1 MSKHLLNR
9 IIESAYSNKDIV
21 KLNEVIY
28 QLTGIRSY
36 FLTLKDKDEFLKK
49 QKQPEINLQIRSD
62 KQYGD
67 FQTSQEFAA
76 KVCSILLQ
84 KGIDPDIVIEPTSGV
99 GNFILAA
106 LRAFKGIS
114 RVVGVEVQEEYVRSS
129 KALLLEEFLNDSFE
143 RTDIEIIH
151 DDIFTHNF
159 DEALFGNENEIL
171 IIGNPPW
178 VTNSE
183 LEGKNLPEKSNFKKT
198 SGLDA
203 ITGKANFDISEC
215 IILHLLNQFRNCNG
229 KLALLCKTQV
239 VKNILSFLPATDF
252 TPSNLEMLTFDAKK
266 EFNASVDACLFIA
279 DLHSTIA
286 DRHCKVYDINNSS
299 NVIRRFG
306 WVEDKFVSDI
316 SKYERT
322 GLIDGA
328 SPLVWRS
335 GIKHDCS
342 KVMELEVSS
351 DNTLHNGLGEIV
363 SVEQELVYPLLKSSQ
378 VKGLVIEDTHKRMI
392 VTQKRPGQDT
402 SYIGRKYP
410 LLWKYL
416 MSHKDLLDKR
426 KSTIYKKNPPFSI
439 FGVGEYSFSPYKI
452 AISGLY
458 KNPDFSL
465 VTPINNRPVMLDDSC
480 YLLGLN
486 SQKRALILL
495 ALLNSDL
502 VRNFLE
508 SIVFIDAKRPYT
520 KNILMRMDLLQVAV
534 SIGFGGIN
542 SYLRSN
548 SLDGI
553 NENDYEE
560 FKDFLA
566 NTNHQSE
573 QPRQMLIPFAR
584 VTT

>member
-9 IIESAYSNKDIV
+9 IIESAYSSKDIAN
-21 KLNEVIY
+21 LNEVIY

-49 QKQPEINLQIRSD
+49 QKQPEINLQRRSD

-84 KGIDPDIVIEPTSGV
+84 KGIDPSIVIEPTSGV
-99 GNFILAA
+99 GNFIVAA

-143 RTDIEIIH
+143 RIDIEIIH

-171 IIGNPPW
+171 IMGNPPW

-183 LEGKNLPEKSNFKKT
+183 LGGKNLPEKSNFKKT

-203 ITGKANFDISEC
+203 ITGKANFDISEY
-215 IILHLLNQFRNCNG
+215 IILHLLNQFRNCSG

-279 DLHSTIA
+279 DLHSIIA

-316 SKYERT
+316 GKYERT
-322 GLIDGA
+322 GLIDGT

-351 DNTLHNGLGEIV
+351 DNTLRNGLGEIV
-363 SVEQELVYPLLKSSQ
+363 SVEQDLVYPLLKSSQ
-378 VKGLVIEDTHKRMI
+378 VKGLVIKDTHKRVI
-392 VTQKRPGQDT
+392 VTQKKPGHDT

-426 KSTIYKKNPPFSI
+426 KSTIYRKNPPFSI

-465 VTPINNRPVMLDDSC
+465 VTPINNKPVMLDDSC
-480 YLLGLN
+480 YLLGLS

-508 SIVFIDAKRPYT
+508 SVAFIDAKRPYT

-542 SYLRSN
+542 SYLLSN
-548 SLDGI
+548 SLNGI

-566 NTNHQSE
+566 NANHQSE
-573 QPRQMLIPFAR
+573 QSSQMLIPFAR

>member
-9 IIESAYSNKDIV
+9 IIENVCSSKDIV
-21 KLNEVIY
+21 ELNEVIY
-28 QLTGIRSY
+28 QLTGMRSY
-36 FLTLKDKDEFLKK
+36 FLTLRDRDEFLKER
-49 QKQPEINLQIRSD
+49 KQPEINFRAKIN

-67 FQTSQEFAA
+67 FQTSQEFAE

-84 KGIDPDIVIEPTSGV
+84 KDIDPSIVIEPTSGV

-106 LRAFKGIS
+106 LRAFKAIS
-114 RVVGVEVQEEYVRSS
+114 RVVGVEIQEEYVRSS
-129 KALLLEEFLNDSFE
+129 KALLLREFLNDSFE
-143 RTDIEIIH
+143 KIDIEIIH
-151 DDIFTHNF
+151 DNIFTHNF
-159 DEALFGNENEIL
+159 DKTLFENENEIL

-183 LEGKNLPEKSNFKKT
+183 LGGRNLPEKSNFKKT

-203 ITGKANFDISEC
+203 ITGKANFDISEY
-215 IILHLLNQFRNCNG
+215 IILHLFNQFRNCNG

-239 VKNILSFLPATDF
+239 VKNILNFLPASDF
-252 TPSNLEMLTFDAKK
+252 TPSNLEMLIFDAKK

-279 DLHSTIA
+279 DLHNGVSG
-286 DRHCKVYDINNSS
+286 RHCKVYDINNPG
-299 NVIRRFG
+299 NVMRRFG
-306 WVEDKFVSDI
+306 WVEDKFVSNI
-316 SKYERT
+316 SKYEETR
-322 GLIDGA
+322 LIDGT

-351 DNTLHNGLGEIV
+351 DNTLRNGLGEMV
-363 SVEQELVYPLLKSSQ
+363 SVEQERVYPLLKSSQ
-378 VKGLVIEDTHKRMI
+378 VKGLVIKDTHKRVI
-392 VTQKRPGQDT
+392 VTQERPGQDT
-402 SYIGRKYP
+402 SYISRNYP

-416 MSHKDLLDKR
+416 MSHKELLDKR
-426 KSTIYKKNPPFSI
+426 KSTIYQKNPPFSI

-465 VTPINNRPVMLDDSC
+465 ITPINNKPVMLDDSC

-486 SQKRALILL
+486 SQKRAFMLL

-508 SIVFIDAKRPYT
+508 SIAFIDAKRSYT
-520 KNILMRMDLLQVAV
+520 KNILMRIDLLQVAI
-534 SIGFGGIN
+534 SIGFGGIK
-542 SYLRSN
+542 SYLVSN
-548 SLDGI
+548 SLSGI
-553 NENDYEE
+553 NEGDYEE

-566 NTNHQSE
+566 NTNHQNEHPS
-573 QPRQMLIPFAR
+573 QMLMPFVR